1 MSGFRVKNPSSIGVA
16 FLGVGRIG
24 TSHLRTLA
32 GIGNARIVVVAD
44 LDPSEAERGRE
55 IGRAERA
62 TADALDAIGD
72 PAVEAV
78 VIATPT
84 STHAGLIEAALR
96 AGKAIWSEKPIAL
109 DLAETT
115 RVVELWRETGLPVQM
130 GFMRR
135 FDPGYVRAKE
145 LIESGEL
152 GRVEQ
157 FRAYSRDTYPPPP
170 KFIRDSGGSFLDMSV
185 HDFDLARF
193 LVGEVEEVSAWG
205 SNIIDKRFEEG
216 GDVDTAVTMLRFRN
230 GALGVVEMSR
240 RSAWGYDIRTEVAG
254 ALGQGRRRGRPQ
266 DAADLV
272 ASVRLR
278 GRSLRELPRSVRG
291 RLPARVRGVL
301 PNPGRRRHAD
311 ARARGGPRDAPTR
324 PRRQA
329 ELAGRAAGPGRRG
342 RGRGGSM
349 SPAVTRHLRPRGSLG
364 THPRD
369 HAGEHRLA
377 IPVVPG
383 ASPWDP
389 ARRSMPTRVRPRSR
403 WSRSAVPARSRS
415 GARRTRSPA
424 GTCSARSRTSSTCR
438 RDRRLRSAPRR
449 RSRSRSGRLRPSV
462 VIPPACTCRASCR
475 ASSAAAPT

>member
-254 ALGQGRRRGRPQ
+254 ALGKVVVEAAHKTPLTWSRRFGFEGDHYENFPDRFEVAFRLEFEAFIRTLAEGGTPTPGPEEALETLRLALAAKRSWQEGRP
-266 DAADLV
+266 
-272 ASVRLR
+272 VRVD
-278 GRSLRELPRSVRG
+278 EV
-291 RLPARVRGVL
+291 
-301 PNPGRRRHAD
+301 
-311 ARARGGPRDAPTR
+311 
-324 PRRQA
+324 
-329 ELAGRAAGPGRRG
+329 AAG
-342 RGRGGSM
+342 
-349 SPAVTRHLRPRGSLG
+349 V
-364 THPRD
+364 
-369 HAGEHRLA
+369 
-377 IPVVPG
+377 
-383 ASPWDP
+383 
-389 ARRSMPTRVRPRSR
+389 
-403 WSRSAVPARSRS
+403 
-415 GARRTRSPA
+415 
-424 GTCSARSRTSSTCR
+424 
-438 RDRRLRSAPRR
+438 DR
-449 RSRSRSGRLRPSV
+449 
-462 VIPPACTCRASCR
+462 
-475 ASSAAAPT
+475 